1 LSIVLTDKQ
10 AMRVSSRITKHRI
23 FDISNRLPYTSRV
36 DMEYAVIETGG
47 KQYTVHPGDVLQ
59 VEKLDNAQEEVM
71 ELDRVLLI
79 SRDGAVKIGKPL
91 LEGAKVKAEV
101 VEHGKAPKVTVFKF
115 KAKVRYKK
123 KVGHRQQYTELK
135 IVEIID
141 G

>member
-1 LSIVLTDKQ
+1 
-10 AMRVSSRITKHRI
+10 
-23 FDISNRLPYTSRV
+23 
-36 DMEYAVIETGG
+36 MEYAVIETGG

-91 LEGAKVKAEV
+91 LEGAKVRAEV

-135 IVEIID
+135 IVEII
-141 G
+141 GG

>member
-1 LSIVLTDKQ
+1 MD
-10 AMRVSSRITKHRI
+10 
-23 FDISNRLPYTSRV
+23 
-36 DMEYAVIETGG
+36 YAVIETGG

-59 VEKLDNAQEEVM
+59 VERLDNAQEEVM

-79 SRDGAVKIGKPL
+79 SRDGVVKIGQPL
-91 LEGAKVKAEV
+91 LQGAKVKAEV
-101 VEHGKAPKVTVFKF
+101 VENGRSPKITVFKY